1 MNFTFIVA
9 HDGSHAALSAHHDAL
24 NNRLPADISPL
35 RFLFHIRITED
46 VLKRFPNK
54 TASRIRGCTRLNS
67 VSFFELIDTSACI
80 HKFLSACEEGVAF
93 TANINFQHVGIL
105 RRTRRESRSAS
116 ANDLHFVIFRMN
128 VSFHIFHLT
137 RYYTDLRMILYPF
150 FYLSS
155 TDFGIQTKILA
166 Y

>member
-1 MNFTFIVA
+1 MEGISYEAASLAGSLKLGHLIVLYDSNNITM
-9 HDGSHAALSAHHDAL
+9 DGSK
-24 NNRLPADISPL
+24 NGV
-35 RFLFHIRITED
+35 FTED